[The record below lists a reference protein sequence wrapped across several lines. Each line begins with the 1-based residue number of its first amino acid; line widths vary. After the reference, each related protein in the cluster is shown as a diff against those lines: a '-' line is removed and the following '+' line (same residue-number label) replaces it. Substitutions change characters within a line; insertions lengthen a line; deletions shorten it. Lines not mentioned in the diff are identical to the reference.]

1 MSRPSA
7 NPTFVATFPLKA
19 DAGTTRVL
27 DKRFA
32 AAGNLYNGVL
42 GEAIKRATRM
52 RNDPGW
58 KATRKMPKAT
68 AEEKKARSA
77 AFAAVRRKHQF
88 GQYELQKYAE
98 AMRDNSWID
107 QHLGSHDTQ
116 TTSLR
121 AYRAVSGWVYNGKGQ
136 PHFKPRH
143 QTLSVE
149 GKSNKAVIRL
159 RNNLVHWNGLQLPL
173 MLVPQNRDKTRW
185 QADALACPT
194 KYVRIVR
201 RKLRGRHRY
210 YAQLVQAGK
219 PPSRGLPLAPN
230 DHKAALDRGPSK
242 IDVVVENTLA
252 ATLELAPFAEEPA
265 DEVTRSQRAMDRSR
279 RATNP
284 QNYNPDGTN
293 KKGRKQWHKSRP
305 YLRLEKSLAE
315 SKRKQAAERKR
326 EHGELAHQCIAQAI
340 HWKEENISD
349 KSFQKNFGRSVHRRG
364 GGTFVKELQR
374 KAENAGG
381 SYIRFNTRTTRL
393 SQYDHTTDTYTKKPL
408 SQRIHVFG
416 DGKTQP
422 VSRDLYS
429 AFLALHG
436 HNNLLDTR
444 QVKQTWPSAEPL
456 LAQPVFELPL
466 IRKRSRRK
474 AAATSQDVRADRLQK
489 GKPDKD
495 STIGS
500 HLPRKLEQPTENPC
514 PGNKRSQVLPPV
526 IPVRS
531 QNPLPFRHGEVQAAM
546 RIAPRE
552 RRAKNNQSHHAS
564 N

>member
-1 MSRPSA
+1 MVDLWHIYHPQSPIVIR
-7 NPTFVATFPLKA
+7 FVGLLLKTAHVLRIIWRFRCPL
-19 DAGTTRVL
+19 
-27 DKRFA
+27 
-32 AAGNLYNGVL
+32 
-42 GEAIKRATRM
+42 
-52 RNDPGW
+52 
-58 KATRKMPKAT
+58 
-68 AEEKKARSA
+68 
-77 AFAAVRRKHQF
+77 Q
-88 GQYELQKYAE
+88 
-98 AMRDNSWID
+98 
-107 QHLGSHDTQ
+107 
-116 TTSLR
+116 
-121 AYRAVSGWVYNGKGQ
+121 
-136 PHFKPRH
+136 

-159 RNNLVHWNGLQLPL
+159 RNNIVHWNGLQLPL

-531 QNPLPFRHGEVQAAM
+531 QNPLPFRHGEVQDNRVM
-546 RIAPRE
+546 CQQFHRSKLTR
-552 RRAKNNQSHHAS
+552 
-564 N
+564 